1 MVRTWRVPMVY
12 LLPNHLPGPSRE
24 AIAWPLTA
32 IATDAVAVATVRAVA
47 SGLPFAELY
56 QPENRGF
63 HKWGYP
69 QMDGLEWTIPKKIND
84 LGVHLFQET
93 SKSCRSSLRCLLVI
107 WRWWGITQSLNDVIG
122 VPTASSALKLP
133 RYQWH
138 SSTKKKRTRAKCCFA
153 PLAIWG
159 EKSWKGLFRSWSFM
173 SILSNIF
180 QRFIQYSSSN
190 SYMRFRHVLPLSFWG
205 CSESATSLGTGRTD
219 WETWRMESFW
229 LV

>member
-1 MVRTWRVPMVY
+1 MVY

-107 WRWWGITQSLNDVIG
+107 WR
-122 VPTASSALKLP
+122 
-133 RYQWH
+133 
-138 SSTKKKRTRAKCCFA
+138 
-153 PLAIWG
+153 
-159 EKSWKGLFRSWSFM
+159 
-173 SILSNIF
+173 
-180 QRFIQYSSSN
+180 
-190 SYMRFRHVLPLSFWG
+190 
-205 CSESATSLGTGRTD
+205 
-219 WETWRMESFW
+219 
-229 LV
+229 